1 MKDKKKTSESTT
13 NETPKAPVNE
23 SKKPVATVVSVHCVE
38 KQRVNRFGEPFLN
51 GKKLAAHIVE
61 FIPYVASCYSAG
73 TDIGFAIKACSKED
87 ATKKDKAKVIA
98 KATGK
103 AATKITA
110 GVIAMKCV
118 DTFIKDTFDLDN

>member
-23 SKKPVATVVSVHCVE
+23 SKKPVATMISVHCVE

-51 GKKLAAHIVE
+51 GKKIAAHIVE
-61 FIPYVASCYSAG
+61 IIPYVASCYSAG
-73 TDIGFAIKACSKED
+73 ADIGSAIKACSEDVPKKE
-87 ATKKDKAKVIA
+87 KAKVIT

-103 AATKITA
+103 AAAKITA

-118 DTFIKDTFDLDN
+118 DTLIKDTFDLDN